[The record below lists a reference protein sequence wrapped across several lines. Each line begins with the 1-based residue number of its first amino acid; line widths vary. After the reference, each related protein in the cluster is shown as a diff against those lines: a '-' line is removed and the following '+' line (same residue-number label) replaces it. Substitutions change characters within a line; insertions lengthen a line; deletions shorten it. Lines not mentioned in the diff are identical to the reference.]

1 MAAQTTTGTKP
12 RISLTLILLVVTPVS
27 LATIIALI
35 TLKTIGP
42 SGPGMREF
50 ALIIGVWCAVS
61 LGGGVVAH
69 FIGSRHQYDP
79 GGGLK
84 DLARLDDNIAANGS
98 GQSDFAVNDLTT
110 DPEDIGVPLVKDE
123 RRIEAFLRGIGD
135 SVTIVDLDFKIIY
148 MNDTARK
155 IFGDRIDESCYSVF
169 EHKND
174 VCGGCP
180 IKRSY
185 QTEKVETSLR
195 RVYTKEDKLL
205 YMENSGSPIR
215 DEADRIIGGIE
226 LARDVTQRIRLE
238 RNIEIRSRELAVAN
252 EELHLA
258 NAQLQKAYEELKTAQ
273 NALVQTEKMASLGVL
288 VAGVAHEINN
298 PTNFIYGSM
307 PLLEENL
314 HFLLK
319 LTDTFDSMIIS
330 DQDRKKVDDIKEEMD
345 FEYVRGDLAKIVKNV
360 ATGAKRIKEIVQNLR
375 TFSRVDSGEKAEID
389 INEGIDSTLE
399 ILHHEFKN
407 RVEMQKDYGEI
418 PKLIG
423 SPGKV
428 NQVFMNVLHNAIQ
441 SISGQGKIIIRT
453 LVENENAVVQITDN
467 GVGIPQDKVSH
478 IFDPFF
484 TTKKVGDGTGL
495 GLSISYSIIQDHHG
509 DISVDSA
516 EGKGTTMRIV
526 LPLKESKAASKATG
540 ESIN

>member
-1 MAAQTTTGTKP
+1 MAAQTTSGTKP

-27 LATIIALI
+27 LATIIALV
-35 TLKTIGP
+35 TLNTIGP

-84 DLARLDDNIAANGS
+84 DIARLDENIAANGS

-110 DPEDIGVPLVKDE
+110 DPEDIGVPLVEDK

-148 MNDTARK
+148 MNDTAKK
-155 IFGDRIDESCYSVF
+155 IFGDRIGESCYSVF

-238 RNIEIRSRELAVAN
+238 RNI
-252 EELHLA
+252 
-258 NAQLQKAYEELKTAQ
+258 
-273 NALVQTEKMASLGVL
+273 
-288 VAGVAHEINN
+288 
-298 PTNFIYGSM
+298 
-307 PLLEENL
+307 
-314 HFLLK
+314 
-319 LTDTFDSMIIS
+319 
-330 DQDRKKVDDIKEEMD
+330 
-345 FEYVRGDLAKIVKNV
+345 
-360 ATGAKRIKEIVQNLR
+360 
-375 TFSRVDSGEKAEID
+375 
-389 INEGIDSTLE
+389 
-399 ILHHEFKN
+399 
-407 RVEMQKDYGEI
+407 
-418 PKLIG
+418 
-423 SPGKV
+423 
-428 NQVFMNVLHNAIQ
+428 
-441 SISGQGKIIIRT
+441 
-453 LVENENAVVQITDN
+453 
-467 GVGIPQDKVSH
+467 
-478 IFDPFF
+478 
-484 TTKKVGDGTGL
+484 
-495 GLSISYSIIQDHHG
+495 
-509 DISVDSA
+509 
-516 EGKGTTMRIV
+516 
-526 LPLKESKAASKATG
+526 
-540 ESIN
+540 

>member
-1 MAAQTTTGTKP
+1 MAAQTTTGTKT

-27 LATIIALI
+27 LATIIALVA
-35 TLKTIGP
+35 LKTIGP

-69 FIGSRHQYDP
+69 FIGSRYQHDP
-79 GGGLK
+79 G
-84 DLARLDDNIAANGS
+84 DVARLDDDIAENGS
-98 GQSDFAVNDLTT
+98 GQSDFAVNDQATEA
-110 DPEDIGVPLVKDE
+110 EDIGVPLVKDE

-155 IFGDRIDESCYSVF
+155 IFGDRIGEACYGVF

-319 LTDTFDSMIIS
+319 LTDTFDSMTIS
-330 DQDRKKVDDIKEEMD
+330 EQNRKKVDDIKEEMD

-375 TFSRVDSGEKAEID
+375 TFSRVDSGEKAEIN

-407 RVEMQKDYGEI
+407 RIEMQKDYGEI

-453 LVENENAVVQITDN
+453 FVENENAVVQITDN
-467 GVGIPQDKVSH
+467 GAGIPQNKVSH

-509 DISVDSA
+509 DISVESA
-516 EGKGTTMRIV
+516 EGQGTTMRIV
-526 LPLKESKAASKATG
+526 LPLKESKAVAAVIG